1 MLVKYKPLIA
11 SILIALLAA
20 AGLIAIGTT
29 RNLDIKTTIKQ
40 VPYSPIPGYPE
51 KIDVY
56 KNELKISWTNPN
68 PEEVRQKIAAK
79 YGLKAPVFPNPANW
93 TFAVYLDADNNLND
107 YGEYDFNEMGSVGSD
122 ESIGLRIVVLIDKNE
137 RGPTPD
143 QVGLWY
149 IEQGD
154 TWNNDYSWADE
165 YWGEQ
170 NMADPNILIKFLE
183 DVLYNYS
190 AYHYALVLWDHGGA
204 IYGVCWDDTDGG
216 HLDLQEVRY
225 ALKYI
230 YDNYGVI
237 FDIVGFDACL
247 VGMTSFAYELLPYA
261 KVMVGSEESE
271 GADGWPYN
279 EILSN
284 VTGLLQQGI
293 IPDAETFGDIIAWEY
308 IKSYEGTD
316 SYATQSA
323 TNLTEF
329 QDLVEPR
336 LSEFANLLLRKY
348 NLYAT
353 EIDTARSNT
362 EYFDPFYGYY
372 DYMIDLKHFAMNIY
386 DSITD
391 TEIRTAAQNLINA
404 LDTAIISAYHWS
416 GHPNAYGLSIYMP
429 TSSDGWES
437 IYDRDCISHRSMWNE
452 FARKYA
458 AAPYATNFYDMW
470 IVDAIDDDGNG
481 YYEYIKLGWDIDED
495 SGSGLSVY
503 TNIYALDLFGIEFR
517 KIDDYENS
525 SSEFVIGTSGTYTVT
540 GRVSDTYEME
550 LYNFVSTQSNYAI
563 RANIYD
569 SAGTLKYVLHYYTH
583 DINDDL
589 WNIPIEPDTLAPR
602 LLITTPSDGEILNT
616 QTFDVTFSIDEAYL
630 NQAVLYLNGTPINS
644 YTTEGTYTET
654 ITVSGDGVYNITLWA
669 DDNAGNENSVTILVT
684 VDTTPP
690 TVTITNPTDG
700 AYVNTTSVTV
710 TWTADDALTGVD
722 YFKIYLDG
730 GYVDQVPASTTS
742 YTLTLSE
749 GSHTIK
755 IEAYDVAGNME
766 YDQISITVDLT
777 NPTVTITSP
786 EDGSTIT
793 TQTGTA
799 DITVEWTGSDN
810 YGIDHYEV
818 KLDDG
823 SWIDVGTDTSYTF
836 SGVSEGDHTVYVK
849 AVDLAGNIASDQA
862 EFTITT
868 FEITSPTEDTD
879 TGEAYVGSDSVVL
892 SWLNQS
898 NVDHFEVIVDGG
910 TPVNVGTATNYEVTG
925 LGEGSH
931 NITVVV
937 YYKDTSTNSD
947 YVIVVVDLSPP
958 TLSVTESMKTVD
970 ATTTSVTV
978 SWSGDDSVSGVDHYE
993 VYIDGSWVDV
1003 GNNTEY
1009 TIDTSSMSEGIYAVY
1024 VRVFDRAHHYSQK
1037 TIMLIID
1044 KSAPNI
1050 VLTSP
1055 ENGSILAFSSVVV
1068 TWDCTDNMI
1077 GVDHYEV
1084 SLDGSSWTN
1093 IRRETSYAVTGLS
1106 DGTYYVYI
1114 RAYDY
1119 VGNYV
1124 EIMVTFTIDLT
1135 PPTVS
1140 ITSPAD
1146 GETLSTSD
1154 ITVTWNGG
1162 DENGISHY
1170 LVRIDD
1176 SSWINVGTSTSH
1188 TFNSVSD
1195 GIHCIYVV
1203 AYDVV
1208 GNYAMTYIMV
1218 IVDTSISS
1226 ASSNNVR
1233 DVVENDVGEE
1243 IIVENTL
1250 AEPIKEK
1257 IKELGRE
1264 EVIKPVEIADKA
1276 PTIKIIVINVV
1287 EKPSSAEQARTSVIS
1302 LPILSQSHRNRDFVF
1317 AMPVITIG
1325 ENGGEIS
1332 KTPRILRVTPIIR
1345 TMFLAYSM
1353 YLIRPPLE
1361 PYL

>member
-1 MLVKYKPLIA
+1 
-11 SILIALLAA
+11 
-20 AGLIAIGTT
+20 
-29 RNLDIKTTIKQ
+29 
-40 VPYSPIPGYPE
+40 
-51 KIDVY
+51 
-56 KNELKISWTNPN
+56 
-68 PEEVRQKIAAK
+68 
-79 YGLKAPVFPNPANW
+79 
-93 TFAVYLDADNNLND
+93 
-107 YGEYDFNEMGSVGSD
+107 
-122 ESIGLRIVVLIDKNE
+122 
-137 RGPTPD
+137 
-143 QVGLWY
+143 
-149 IEQGD
+149 
-154 TWNNDYSWADE
+154 
-165 YWGEQ
+165 
-170 NMADPNILIKFLE
+170 
-183 DVLYNYS
+183 
-190 AYHYALVLWDHGGA
+190 
-204 IYGVCWDDTDGG
+204 
-216 HLDLQEVRY
+216 
-225 ALKYI
+225 
-230 YDNYGVI
+230 
-237 FDIVGFDACL
+237 
-247 VGMTSFAYELLPYA
+247 
-261 KVMVGSEESE
+261 
-271 GADGWPYN
+271 
-279 EILSN
+279 
-284 VTGLLQQGI
+284 
-293 IPDAETFGDIIAWEY
+293 
-308 IKSYEGTD
+308 
-316 SYATQSA
+316 
-323 TNLTEF
+323 
-329 QDLVEPR
+329 
-336 LSEFANLLLRKY
+336 
-348 NLYAT
+348 
-353 EIDTARSNT
+353 
-362 EYFDPFYGYY
+362 
-372 DYMIDLKHFAMNIY
+372 
-386 DSITD
+386 
-391 TEIRTAAQNLINA
+391 
-404 LDTAIISAYHWS
+404 
-416 GHPNAYGLSIYMP
+416 
-429 TSSDGWES
+429 
-437 IYDRDCISHRSMWNE
+437 
-452 FARKYA
+452 
-458 AAPYATNFYDMW
+458 
-470 IVDAIDDDGNG
+470 
-481 YYEYIKLGWDIDED
+481 
-495 SGSGLSVY
+495 
-503 TNIYALDLFGIEFR
+503 
-517 KIDDYENS
+517 
-525 SSEFVIGTSGTYTVT
+525 
-540 GRVSDTYEME
+540 ME
-550 LYNFVSTQSNYAI
+550 LYNFVPAQANYGI
-563 RANIYD
+563 RSEIYD
-569 SAGTLKYVLHYYTH
+569 TSSTLRYNLHYYTQE
-583 DINDDL
+583 INDDL
-589 WNIPIEPDTLAPR
+589 WDLPLEPDTVPPR
-602 LLITTPSDGEILNT
+602 LDISDPADGTIFNT
-616 QTFDVTFSIDEAYL
+616 NTFTVTLSIDEAYL
-630 NQAVLYLNGTPINS
+630 NQGILYLNGSVVNTYS
-644 YTTEGTYTET
+644 TEGTYTET
-654 ITVSGDGVYNITLWA
+654 ITVSNDGVYNITLWA
-669 DDNAGNENSVTILVT
+669 DDNAGNENSVTIFVT

-700 AYVNTTSVTV
+700 AYINTSSVTV

-722 YFKIYLDG
+722 HFKIYLDG

-742 YTLTLSE
+742 YTLSLSE

-836 SGVSEGDHTVYVK
+836 SGVSEGSHTVYVK
-849 AVDLAGNIASDQA
+849 AVDLAGNIATNQA

-910 TPVNVGTATNYEVTG
+910 TPINVGTATNYEVTG

-970 ATTTSVTV
+970 ATTTSVTI
-978 SWSGDDSVSGVDHYE
+978 SWSGEDSVSGVDHYE

-1093 IRRETSYAVTGLS
+1093 IGRETSYAVTGLS

-1119 VGNYV
+1119 VGNHV

-1140 ITSPAD
+1140 ITSPMD

-1154 ITVTWNGG
+1154 ITVTWTGG

-1188 TFNSVSD
+1188 TFNGVSD

-1208 GNYAMTYIMV
+1208 GNYAMAYIMV
-1218 IVDTSISS
+1218 IVDTSLSS
-1226 ASSNNVR
+1226 ASSSDVR

-1250 AEPIKEK
+1250 AEPIKEE